1 MNMVLNIRGGQINFA
16 HTNFNIL
23 INQYLFS
30 SAVKALS
37 GSQCHGNS
45 YECYF
50 LFWLTNIS
58 CTWHFGPI
66 FLALCPLDLNFLHF
80 TLWSYIS
87 CTLHFGPILL
97 ALFTLDLYFLHF
109 AHITHNISNPCP
121 VPLMMLL
128 MMMMMVTVSVRMMR
142 QQESRVSELSAF
154 VSSHC
159 HKQARRSPHIL
170 PIDRSS
176 QY

>member
-23 INQYLFS
+23 IDQYLFS

-66 FLALCPLDLNFLHF
+66 FLALDDDDGDSKCEDDE
-80 TLWSYIS
+80 
-87 CTLHFGPILL
+87 
-97 ALFTLDLYFLHF
+97 A
-109 AHITHNISNPCP
+109 A
-121 VPLMMLL
+121 
-128 MMMMMVTVSVRMMR
+128 
-142 QQESRVSELSAF
+142 RVSSL
-154 VSSHC
+154 
-159 HKQARRSPHIL
+159 
-170 PIDRSS
+170 
-176 QY
+176 

>member
-30 SAVKALS
+30 SAVKALL
-37 GSQCHGNS
+37 GSQCHGNL

-87 CTLHFGPILL
+87 CTLHFKPISL
-97 ALFTLDLYFLHF
+97 ALFTLELYFLHFSLCNYITCTFDFGPIFLALYTLHLYFLHF
-109 AHITHNISNPCP
+109 ALCSHSISTI
-121 VPLMMLL
+121 V
-128 MMMMMVTVSVRMMR
+128 
-142 QQESRVSELSAF
+142 
-154 VSSHC
+154 
-159 HKQARRSPHIL
+159 
-170 PIDRSS
+170 
-176 QY
+176 